1 MFNQPID
8 EKAESFSLDV
18 TEYEQLMD
26 FHKRMDQ
33 MQKDRTNGDLLT
45 EADQA
50 RGGGD
55 QREVTGVS
63 RRETIACQSPTN
75 LSYQRKEE
83 GQNNRQN
90 TRSTTYS

>member
-1 MFNQPID
+1 MD
-8 EKAESFSLDV
+8 EKAESFSLEV

-33 MQKDRTNGDLLT
+33 MQKDRRNVDLLT

-55 QREVTGVS
+55 QVEAT
-63 RRETIACQSPTN
+63 
-75 LSYQRKEE
+75 
-83 GQNNRQN
+83 
-90 TRSTTYS
+90 

>member
-1 MFNQPID
+1 MD
-8 EKAESFSLDV
+8 EKAESFSLDM

-33 MQKDRTNGDLLT
+33 MQKDRRNGDLLT

-50 RGGGD
+50 RGGGE
-55 QREVTGVS
+55 QVEVTAAS
-63 RRETIACQSPTN
+63 RRETIVCQSPTN

-83 GQNNRQN
+83 GR
-90 TRSTTYS
+90 